1 MTLDRDSARA
11 LFDNAPAP
19 AAGVGVGATP
29 LAAGSPFGPADATPR
44 KPARK
49 GPDWRLIAPVGV
61 AAVLGGVA
69 FLVTQ
74 SSDKAEPGRTVAR
87 SAIAQPAPAPLPP
100 APTPVQVA
108 EAGPA
113 TVDAPAAPV
122 ARSPT
127 RAAPA
132 RRARPPAVV
141 ATAPSATESSADA
154 SANEYQRYVPPT
166 EAAAPVPPPPVIA
179 PQPAPDPAP
188 PTPIPPG

>member
-19 AAGVGVGATP
+19 AAGVG
-29 LAAGSPFGPADATPR
+29 AGSPFGPADATPR

-87 SAIAQPAPAPLPP
+87 SEVAQPAPAPLPP
-100 APTPVQVA
+100 APAPVQVA
-108 EAGPA
+108 EAGSA

-122 ARSPT
+122 ARSLK

-132 RRARPPAVV
+132 RRARAPAVV
-141 ATAPSATESSADA
+141 ATAPSVTESSADA